1 MSRVIH
7 LVLREDLERTVC
19 GLTTARP
26 RDIAGQLTGLAP
38 PCTLYE
44 PDVTCTHCLTPDLG
58 GPIRRDPD
66 QAWEALA
73 RLARRRRVRL
83 TSQASYGFFHVVLPR
98 SGCKPSLSYGVVS
111 GRGAIPCYALALA
124 RFTMPSTVVLL
135 IWNSRAIHR

>member
-7 LVLREDLERTVC
+7 ERTVC

-44 PDVTCTHCLTPDLG
+44 PDVTCTHCLTGSQFTWYRAFDLDLG

-66 QAWEALA
+66 QAWEALE

-83 TSQASYGFFHVVLPR
+83 TPHRIRVIEATTLTAARLANYAEPE
-98 SGCKPSLSYGVVS
+98 
-111 GRGAIPCYALALA
+111 GRGGRGRWRTA
-124 RFTMPSTVVLL
+124 RGYGS
-135 IWNSRAIHR
+135 